1 MEIVNEQIEEYARL
15 MSEPE
20 SDLLK
25 KLNRE
30 THAMVLQPRMLSGHL
45 QGRFLSL
52 ISKLLQPTLIVEI
65 GTYTGY
71 SALCLAEGLAFNG
84 KIITIDVNEELE
96 SFTNAFFKESKFAS
110 QIDYRIA
117 DAQFEIPTIEGP
129 IDLVFIDADKKSND
143 LYFELVIDKVRPG
156 GLIMV
161 DNVLWAGKIIDEKA
175 NDKSTKALKE
185 FNEKCAIDTRVEQLM
200 LPIRDG
206 ILILRKK

>member
-1 MEIVNEQIEEYARL
+1 MEIVNGQIEEYARL

-30 THAMVLQPRMLSGHL
+30 THAMILQPRMLSGHL

-52 ISKLLQPTLIVEI
+52 ISKLIQPKLIVEV

-71 SALCLAEGLAFNG
+71 SALCLAEGLPEDG
-84 KIITIDVNEELE
+84 KLITIDVNEELE
-96 SFTNAFFKESKFAS
+96 AFTRSFFSESKFAS

-117 DAQFEIPTIEGP
+117 DAQFELPKIDRP
-129 IDLVFIDADKKSND
+129 IDLVFIDADKKNNA
-143 LYFELVIDKVRPG
+143 LYFELLIDKVRPG

-161 DNVLWAGKIIDEKA
+161 DNILWSGKIIDEKA
-175 NDKSTKALKE
+175 QDKSTKALKD
-185 FNEKCAIDTRVEQLM
+185 FNQMCANDPRVENLV
-200 LPIRDG
+200 LPLRDG
-206 ILILRKK
+206 ILLMRKK